1 MFNKKTVAPLLAALA
16 LATAPIAAQAADHE
30 GFYAF
35 GGIGATG
42 IEGELSTKEKSVKQ
56 NDTVSSLQAGAG
68 YRWNRHLAVEVE
80 AHSTLG
86 KADLLELGKVSSYG
100 MRGAVVGIVP
110 LGDRFELVGK
120 LYVGNERSHWRE
132 GSVKPYWVK
141 TNEPNK
147 AAPPMTKRNSLTNSI
162 RMDALATINGIKT
175 SKGPRPT
182 RSDKCP
188 IGICRNRPL
197 RIRIAMKVDNSA
209 WVRPVLVA

>member
-86 KADLLELGKVSSYG
+86 KADLLELGEVSSYG

-141 TNEPNK
+141 TNEINVGVGVG
-147 AAPPMTKRNSLTNSI
+147 ARYWFN
-162 RMDALATINGIKT
+162 DAMALRLDLDNLGKSDYRAGP
-175 SKGPRPT
+175 SKGE
-182 RSDKCP
+182 
-188 IGICRNRPL
+188 L
-197 RIRIAMKVDNSA
+197 KVSA
-209 WVRPVLVA
+209 INLGLQYQF

>member
-141 TNEPNK
+141 TNEINVGVGVG
-147 AAPPMTKRNSLTNSI
+147 ARYWFN
-162 RMDALATINGIKT
+162 DAMALRLDLDNLGKSDYRAGP
-175 SKGPRPT
+175 SKGE
-182 RSDKCP
+182 
-188 IGICRNRPL
+188 L
-197 RIRIAMKVDNSA
+197 KVSA
-209 WVRPVLVA
+209 INLGLQYQF

>member
-1 MFNKKTVAPLLAALA
+1 MMNKRNVLPALVTLAVLAA
-16 LATAPIAAQAADHE
+16 PIVAQAADRE
-30 GFYAF
+30 GVYAF

-80 AHSTLG
+80 AHSTMG

-100 MRGAVVGIVP
+100 VRGAVVGILP

-141 TNEPNK
+141 TNEINVGVGVG
-147 AAPPMTKRNSLTNSI
+147 ARYWFNDAMALRLDLDNLGNSDH
-162 RMDALATINGIKT
+162 RAGP
-175 SKGPRPT
+175 SKGE
-182 RSDKCP
+182 
-188 IGICRNRPL
+188 L
-197 RIRIAMKVDNSA
+197 KVSA
-209 WVRPVLVA
+209 INLGLQYQF

>member
-86 KADLLELGKVSSYG
+86 KADLLELGEVSSYG

-141 TNEPNK
+141 TNEINVGVGVG
-147 AAPPMTKRNSLTNSI
+147 ARYWFN
-162 RMDALATINGIKT
+162 DAMALRLDLDNQGKSDYRAGP
-175 SKGPRPT
+175 SKGE
-182 RSDKCP
+182 
-188 IGICRNRPL
+188 L
-197 RIRIAMKVDNSA
+197 KVSA
-209 WVRPVLVA
+209 INLGLQYQF

>member
-56 NDTVSSLQAGAG
+56 NDTVSSLHAGAG

-86 KADLLELGKVSSYG
+86 KADLLELGEVSSYG

-141 TNEPNK
+141 TNEINVGVGVG
-147 AAPPMTKRNSLTNSI
+147 ARYWFN
-162 RMDALATINGIKT
+162 DAMALRLDLDNLGKSDYRAGP
-175 SKGPRPT
+175 SKGE
-182 RSDKCP
+182 
-188 IGICRNRPL
+188 L
-197 RIRIAMKVDNSA
+197 KVSA
-209 WVRPVLVA
+209 INLGLQYQF

>member
-56 NDTVSSLQAGAG
+56 NDTVSSLHAGAG

-86 KADLLELGKVSSYG
+86 KADLLELGEVSSYG

-141 TNEPNK
+141 TNEINVGVGVG
-147 AAPPMTKRNSLTNSI
+147 ARYWFN
-162 RMDALATINGIKT
+162 DAMALRLDLDNLGKSDYRAGP
-175 SKGPRPT
+175 SKGE
-182 RSDKCP
+182 
-188 IGICRNRPL
+188 L
-197 RIRIAMKVDNSA
+197 KVGAIN
-209 WVRPVLVA
+209 LGLQYQF

>member
-1 MFNKKTVAPLLAALA
+1 MMNKRNVLPALVTLAVLAA
-16 LATAPIAAQAADHE
+16 PIVAQAADRE
-30 GFYAF
+30 GVYAF

-80 AHSTLG
+80 AHSTMG

-100 MRGAVVGIVP
+100 VRGAVVGILP

-141 TNEPNK
+141 TNEINVGVGVG
-147 AAPPMTKRNSLTNSI
+147 ARYWFNDAMALRLDLDNLGNSDY
-162 RMDALATINGIKT
+162 RAGP
-175 SKGPRPT
+175 SKGE
-182 RSDKCP
+182 
-188 IGICRNRPL
+188 L
-197 RIRIAMKVDNSA
+197 KVSA
-209 WVRPVLVA
+209 INLGLQYQF

>member
-1 MFNKKTVAPLLAALA
+1 MISKHNVLSALMTLA

-86 KADLLELGKVSSYG
+86 KADLLELGEVSSYG

-141 TNEPNK
+141 TNEINVGVGVG
-147 AAPPMTKRNSLTNSI
+147 ARYWFN
-162 RMDALATINGIKT
+162 DAMALRLDLDNLGKSDYRAGP
-175 SKGPRPT
+175 SKGE
-182 RSDKCP
+182 
-188 IGICRNRPL
+188 L
-197 RIRIAMKVDNSA
+197 KVSA
-209 WVRPVLVA
+209 INLGLQYQF

>member
-16 LATAPIAAQAADHE
+16 LATAPIAAQAADRE

-141 TNEPNK
+141 TNEINVGVGVG
-147 AAPPMTKRNSLTNSI
+147 ARYWFN
-162 RMDALATINGIKT
+162 DAMALRLDLDNLGKSDYRAGP
-175 SKGPRPT
+175 SKGE
-182 RSDKCP
+182 
-188 IGICRNRPL
+188 L
-197 RIRIAMKVDNSA
+197 KVSA
-209 WVRPVLVA
+209 INLGLQYQF

>member
-1 MFNKKTVAPLLAALA
+1 MIKTTMAVPALLSLLLAA
-16 LATAPIAAQAADHE
+16 APLAAQAADRE
-30 GFYAF
+30 GVYAF

-80 AHSTLG
+80 AHSTMG

-100 MRGAVVGIVP
+100 VRGAVVGILP

-141 TNEPNK
+141 TNEINVGVGVG
-147 AAPPMTKRNSLTNSI
+147 ARYWFNDAMALRLDLDNLGNSDY
-162 RMDALATINGIKT
+162 RAGP
-175 SKGPRPT
+175 SKGE
-182 RSDKCP
+182 
-188 IGICRNRPL
+188 L
-197 RIRIAMKVDNSA
+197 KVSA
-209 WVRPVLVA
+209 INLGLQYQF

>member
-16 LATAPIAAQAADHE
+16 LAAAPIAAQAADHE
-30 GFYAF
+30 GMYAY
-35 GGIGATG
+35 GSIGATG
-42 IEGELSTKEKSVKQ
+42 IEGELSTKGKSVKQ
-56 NDTVSSLQAGAG
+56 NDTVSNLQAGAG

-100 MRGAVVGIVP
+100 VRGAVIGILP

-141 TNEPNK
+141 TNEINVGVGVG
-147 AAPPMTKRNSLTNSI
+147 ARYWFNDAMALRLDLDNLGNSDY
-162 RMDALATINGIKT
+162 RAGP
-175 SKGPRPT
+175 SKGE
-182 RSDKCP
+182 
-188 IGICRNRPL
+188 L
-197 RIRIAMKVDNSA
+197 KVSA
-209 WVRPVLVA
+209 INLGLQYQF